1 MNNLRIL
8 DTDHLSLI
16 QRGNPS
22 IRKRLN
28 TLNTFNPQDI
38 AITIVTATEQIR
50 GRINTINRADSSGE
64 LVLAYARL
72 QDTLDDLN
80 SIKVLE
86 FSEDAGNIY
95 AELVRQKIRVGTQ
108 DLRIAAI
115 TLSVNGILVTRNR
128 KYFEKVPNLR
138 LEDWTISENL

>member
-1 MNNLRIL
+1 M
-8 DTDHLSLI
+8 

-22 IRKRLN
+22 IRKR
-28 TLNTFNPQDI
+28 LNTFNPQDI

-50 GRINTINRADSSGE
+50 GRMNTVNRAESSDK

-72 QDTLDDLN
+72 QDTLEDLN
-80 SIKVLE
+80 SINVLE

-108 DLRIAAI
+108 DLCIAAI

-128 KYFEKVPNLR
+128 KDFEKVPNLR
-138 LEDWTISENL
+138 LENWTIS

>member
-28 TLNTFNPQDI
+28 TFKPQDI

-50 GRINTINRADSSGE
+50 GRMNTINRADSSDE

-72 QDTLDDLN
+72 QDTLEDLN
-80 SIKVLE
+80 SINVLQ

-95 AELVRQKIRVGTQ
+95 AELVKQKIRVGTQ

-115 TLSVNGILVTRNR
+115 TLSVSGILITRNR
-128 KYFEKVPNLR
+128 KDFEKVPNLR
-138 LEDWTISENL
+138 LEDWTIS

>member
-1 MNNLRIL
+1 MNSLRIL

-28 TLNTFNPQDI
+28 TFNLQDI

-50 GRINTINRADSSGE
+50 GRMNTINRADSSGE

-80 SIKVLE
+80 SISVVE

-115 TLSVNGILVTRNR
+115 TLSRNGILVTRNR
-128 KYFEKVPNLR
+128 KDFEKVPNLL
-138 LEDWTISENL
+138 LEDWTIS

>member
-8 DTDHLSLI
+8 DTDHLSLL

-22 IRKRLN
+22 IKKRLN
-28 TLNTFNPQDI
+28 TFYPQDI

-50 GRINTINRADSSGE
+50 GRMNTINRADSSGE
-64 LVLAYARL
+64 LVLAYAKL

-80 SIKVLE
+80 SINVLE
-86 FSEDAGNIY
+86 FSEEAGNIY
-95 AELVRQKIRVGTQ
+95 AELVKQKIRVGTQ

-115 TLSVNGILVTRNR
+115 TLSVNGILVTRNHR
-128 KYFEKVPNLR
+128 DFEKVPNLS
-138 LEDWTISENL
+138 LEDWTIS

>member
-8 DTDHLSLI
+8 DTDHLSLL

-28 TLNTFNPQDI
+28 IFNPQDI

-50 GRINTINRADSSGE
+50 GRMNNINRADSSGE

-80 SIKVLE
+80 SINVLE

-95 AELVRQKIRVGTQ
+95 AELVKQKIRVGTQ

-115 TLSVNGILVTRNR
+115 TLSVNGILVTRNH
-128 KYFEKVPNLR
+128 KDFEKVPNLR
-138 LEDWTISENL
+138 LEDWTIS